1 MKATW
6 VAKIFDNNVW
16 FQDMNPTTII
26 LVKIKVCLR
35 LFQTVAQTLLHCIPA
50 VSNNCYCIRR
60 NVTVKHIDDFS
71 LILKCSFCIWSIA
84 SIKRLVK
91 IKILWFF
98 QVAVDLVDPHGYED
112 TISRSYSE
120 PPIIFTKLHP
130 KTSYSLKVT
139 DGKNQIPHIQ
149 KFFIMPLTFFIV
161 ISRNIS

>member
-1 MKATW
+1 MKTTW
-6 VAKIFDNNVW
+6 VAKIFDNNIW

-26 LVKIKVCLR
+26 LVKINVCFCLP
-35 LFQTVAQTLLHCIPA
+35 QTVTQTLLNCTLA
-50 VSNNCYCIRR
+50 VSNICYCIRR
-60 NVTVKHIDDFS
+60 NVTVKYIDDFS
-71 LILKCSFCIWSIA
+71 LILKCSFCIWSTV

-130 KTSYSLKVT
+130 KTSYTLKVT
-139 DGKNQIPHIQ
+139 DGQNQIPHIQ
-149 KFFIMPLTFFIV
+149 KFFIMRLTFFIV